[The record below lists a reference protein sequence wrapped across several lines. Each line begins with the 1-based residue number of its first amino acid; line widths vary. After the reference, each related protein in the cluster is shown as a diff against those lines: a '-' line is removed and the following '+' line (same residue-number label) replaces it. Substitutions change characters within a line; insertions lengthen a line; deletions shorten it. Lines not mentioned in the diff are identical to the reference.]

1 MGVSAILPT
10 STTSVP
16 KIVSLP
22 SCDLPSGSV
31 DVNPLKQHTL
41 PGYQRTPSTFA
52 ASEAP
57 LFAFFRTSKEK
68 PFSLEDPCLGFGY
81 PFHEL
86 HLASLKNLFQFL
98 TLLGFCSSELFSRLQ
113 VHSGFPEPIAHA
125 LHKKTKWPSRCAPA
139 PSRCRAVSHAIWV
152 FKPNQDQCSPELLR
166 LPGYLIGVPAKELLP
181 LYPPSRLFS

>member
-81 PFHEL
+81 PFHE
-86 HLASLKNLFQFL
+86 HRLASLKNLFQFS
-98 TLLGFCSSELFSRLQ
+98 TLLGFSSSELSSWLHVHFDFSK
-113 VHSGFPEPIAHA
+113 PIAHA
-125 LHKKTKWPSRCAPA
+125 LHTKTAWPSRCASA
-139 PSRCRAVSHAIWV
+139 HSRSQAVSQAT
-152 FKPNQDQCSPELLR
+152 
-166 LPGYLIGVPAKELLP
+166 
-181 LYPPSRLFS
+181 